1 MVRTLRRWGV
11 LSFVLLISACVSQP
25 PIVADP
31 PKSLDDAPQE
41 LLLEEEYGRA
51 MMRPQ
56 AEGLPA
62 SADIHRDQKFTGPMD
77 TSANDGSDE
86 GFFDV
91 VADVLAAP
99 FRAVGWLLQAVF

>member
-1 MVRTLRRWGV
+1 M
-11 LSFVLLISACVSQP
+11 
-25 PIVADP
+25 
-31 PKSLDDAPQE
+31 
-41 LLLEEEYGRA
+41 EEEYGRA

-56 AEGLPA
+56 AEDLP
-62 SADIHRDQKFTGPMD
+62 SARDIHRDQKFTGPLE
-77 TSANDGSDE
+77 DGSEE